1 MTPYYE
7 EQDRILDILSLI
19 PQFGGLV
26 YTIAAFVVALSVIVA
41 VHEYGHYI
49 VGRWSG
55 IHAEVFSLGFG
66 PVLWSR
72 MDKRGTKWQIALLPF
87 GGYVKFLGDANAA
100 SGKDTETMA
109 EITTQSPEELRRT
122 MHGAPL
128 WARTATVAAGPV
140 FNFVLSILVF
150 GLIFWSQGVTREP
163 LTVGSLKPLPG
174 TVQELQEGD
183 EIVAIAG
190 IPTPDFDQE
199 GAWTEFTEALPVQPV
214 LEYTVIRDGQ
224 TLDVSAP
231 WLFPPLIQQVAPR
244 SAAMD
249 IQLQAGDVI
258 TSVDGDPIFA
268 FEQLKEKVESSDG
281 KVLLL
286 DVWRDGA
293 ELEFALAP
301 RRTDE
306 PQADGGFKT
315 EWRIGIV
322 GGMMLVPATEPAGL
336 VDSLHGGVIQT
347 GRIIEGSLSG
357 IWHMVTG
364 AISTCN
370 MSGPIGIAETS
381 GAMASQGA
389 QSFIF
394 FIAVLSTAVGLL
406 NLFPIPAL
414 DGGHLVFYAY
424 EAVAGKPPSDRAL
437 QLLMAVGITL
447 ILSLMIFSVSNDLFC

>member
-1 MTPYYE
+1 M
-7 EQDRILDILSLI
+7 DVLSLI
-19 PQFGGLV
+19 PQFGNLL
-26 YTIAAFVVALSVIVA
+26 YTIVAFVIALSVIVA

-55 IHAEVFSLGFG
+55 IHAEVFSIGFG

-72 MDKRGTKWQIALLPF
+72 VDKRGTKWQIAALPF

-100 SGKDTETMA
+100 SGKDEEAMQ
-109 EITTQSPEELRRT
+109 EITEQSPEELRRT

-140 FNFVLSILVF
+140 FNFAMSIVVF
-150 GLIFWSQGVTREP
+150 GLIFMSQGVTREP
-163 LTVGSLKPLPG
+163 LTVGELYGLPG
-174 TVQELQEGD
+174 TVQELQTGD
-183 EIVAIAG
+183 EIVAIEG
-190 IPTPDFDQE
+190 IQVPDFDQ
-199 GAWTEFTEALPVQPV
+199 GSAWLDFTEALPVEAN
-214 LEYTVIRDGQ
+214 LDYTVIRDGQ
-224 TLDVSAP
+224 TVDVTGP
-231 WLFPPLIQQVAPR
+231 WLFPALIQQVVPR

-249 IQLQAGDVI
+249 IDLKAGDVI
-258 TSVDGDPIFA
+258 TAVNGDPIFA
-268 FEQLKEKVESSDG
+268 FEQLKEHVESSDG

-306 PQADGGFKT
+306 PQPEGGFVT
-315 EWRIGIV
+315 HWRIGIV
-322 GGMMLVPATEPAGL
+322 GGMVLEPATEPAG
-336 VDSLHGGVIQT
+336 VFASLTGGVQQT
-347 GRIIEGSLSG
+347 LRIIEGSLSG

-389 QSFIF
+389 QNFIF

-424 EAVAGKPPSDRAL
+424 EAIAGKPPSDGVLRV
-437 QLLMAVGITL
+437 LMGVGVSL
-447 ILSLMIFSVSNDLFC
+447 ILGLMIFSVSNDLFC

>member
-1 MTPYYE
+1 M
-7 EQDRILDILSLI
+7 DILSLI
-19 PQFGGLV
+19 PQFGGLI

-55 IHAEVFSLGFG
+55 IQAEVFSIGFG

-87 GGYVKFLGDANAA
+87 GGYVKFLGDSNAA
-100 SGKDTETMA
+100 SGKDEDAMSEIA
-109 EITTQSPEELRRT
+109 EQSPEELRRT

-140 FNFVLSILVF
+140 FNFVMSILVF
-150 GLIFWSQGVTREP
+150 GLIFWSQGVSREP
-163 LTVGSLKPLPG
+163 LTVEALNPLPG
-174 TVQELQEGD
+174 TIQGLQNGD

-190 IPTPDFDQE
+190 IATPDFDD
-199 GAWTEFTEALPVQPV
+199 ASTWSEFTASLPVEPV
-214 LEYTVIRDGQ
+214 LDYTVIRDDQ
-224 TLDVSAP
+224 TIDVAGP
-231 WLFPPLIQQVAPR
+231 WLFPPLVQQVSPR

-258 TSVDGDPIFA
+258 TAVDGDPIFA
-268 FEQLKEKVESSDG
+268 FAQLKEKVESSNG
-281 KVLLL
+281 RPLLL
-286 DVWRDGA
+286 NVWRDGA
-293 ELEFALAP
+293 DLEFALAP

-306 PQADGGFKT
+306 PQPDGGFVT
-315 EWRIGIV
+315 HWRIGIV
-322 GGMMLVPATEPAGL
+322 GGMMLEPATVPAN
-336 VDSLHGGVIQT
+336 VWDSLSGGVSQT
-347 GRIIEGSLSG
+347 VRIVQGSLSG
-357 IWHMVTG
+357 MWHMITG

-370 MSGPIGIAETS
+370 ISGPIGIAETS

-389 QSFIF
+389 ENFIF

-424 EAVAGKPPSDRAL
+424 EAVAGKPPSDKAL
-437 QLLMAVGITL
+437 RVLMAIGVTL
-447 ILSLMIFSVSNDLFC
+447 ILSLMLFAITNDLFC

>member
-1 MTPYYE
+1 M
-7 EQDRILDILSLI
+7 DLLSLI
-19 PQFGGLV
+19 PQFGNLL
-26 YTIAAFVVALSVIVA
+26 YTIIAFVIALSVIVA

-55 IHAEVFSLGFG
+55 IHAEVFSIGFG

-72 MDKRGTKWQIALLPF
+72 VDKRGTRWQIAALPF
-87 GGYVKFLGDANAA
+87 GGYVRFLGDANAA
-100 SGKDTETMA
+100 SGKDEGAMS
-109 EITTQSPEELRRT
+109 EISEQSPEDLRRT

-140 FNFVLSILVF
+140 FNFAMSIVVF
-150 GLIFWSQGVTREP
+150 GLIFLSQGVTKEP
-163 LTVGSLKPLPG
+163 LTVGTLSPLPG
-174 TVQELQEGD
+174 TIQELREGD
-183 EIVAIAG
+183 EIIAIAG
-190 IPTPDFDQE
+190 VKLPVFDQE
-199 GAWTEFTEALPVQPV
+199 GSWEKFTDSLPVEPI
-214 LEYTVIRDGQ
+214 LNYTVLRDGQ

-231 WLFPPLIQQVAPR
+231 WLMPPLIQQVAPR

-249 IQLQAGDVI
+249 IDLKKGDVI
-258 TSVDGDPIFA
+258 TAVDSDPIFA
-268 FEQLKEKVESSDG
+268 FEQLKEHVERSDG

-306 PQADGGFKT
+306 PQPDGGFVT
-315 EWRIGIV
+315 HWRIGIV
-322 GGMMLVPATEPAGL
+322 GGMMLDPATEPAGVL
-336 VDSLHGGVIQT
+336 DSLSGGVRQT
-347 GRIIEGSLSG
+347 LRVIEGSLSG

-389 QSFIF
+389 QNFIF

-424 EAVAGKPPSDRAL
+424 EAMAGKPPSDAVLRV
-437 QLLMAVGITL
+437 LMGVGVSV
-447 ILSLMIFSVSNDLFC
+447 ILGLMLFSVSNDLFC

>member
-1 MTPYYE
+1 
-7 EQDRILDILSLI
+7 LDVLSLI
-19 PQFGGLV
+19 PQFGNLL
-26 YTIAAFVVALSVIVA
+26 YTIVAFVIALSVIVA

-55 IHAEVFSLGFG
+55 IHAEVFSIGFG

-72 MDKRGTKWQIALLPF
+72 MDKRGTRWQIAALPF

-100 SGKDTETMA
+100 SGKDEAAME
-109 EITTQSPEELRRT
+109 EITQQSPEELRRT

-128 WARTATVAAGPV
+128 WARAATVAAGPV
-140 FNFVLSILVF
+140 FNFVMSILIF
-150 GLIFWSQGVTREP
+150 GLIFLSQGVNKEP
-163 LTVGSLKPLPG
+163 LTVGKLHPLPG
-174 TVQELQEGD
+174 TVQELRDGD

-190 IPTPDFDQE
+190 IQVPEFDQE
-199 GAWTEFTEALPVQPV
+199 GAWSDFTDSLPVERE
-214 LEYTVIRDGQ
+214 LDYTVVRDGQ
-224 TLDVSAP
+224 TLDVIGP
-231 WLFPPLIQQVAPR
+231 WLFPPLIRQVAPR

-249 IQLQAGDVI
+249 IDLQSGDVI
-258 TSVDGDPIFA
+258 TAVDGEPIFA
-268 FEQLKEKVESSDG
+268 FEQLKEHVEASDG

-286 DVWRDGA
+286 KVWRDGA
-293 ELEFALAP
+293 ELDFALAP

-306 PQADGGFKT
+306 PQPDGGFVT
-315 EWRIGIV
+315 HWRIGIV
-322 GGMMLVPATEPAGL
+322 GGMLLEPATEPA
-336 VDSLHGGVIQT
+336 DIMTSLSGGVRQT
-347 GRIIEGSLSG
+347 LRIINGSLSG

-424 EAVAGKPPSDRAL
+424 EAVTGRPPSDGAL
-437 QLLMAVGITL
+437 RVLMGVGVSL
-447 ILSLMIFSVSNDLFC
+447 ILGLMIFSVTNDLFC